1 MRVKVKE
8 WSWPLLQNKN
18 VHVLIYLT
26 VSLTFAQNSSTS
38 SMNSCNI
45 NAKKA
50 KLTLSQ
56 KCQGQLR
63 SSLKI
68 LGQKSLKLS
77 TKSYKLAFS
86 CVWRYIKK
94 VKVNPRSLFEQSWS
108 WMGSWTW
115 LGWFLRVFLPPLGIS
130 GVPDATYQSANWF
143 WRRFWKYLT
152 IFGREGC
159 ACHVISTV
167 WKNICSLSPK
177 SLVEIW

>member
-18 VHVLIYLT
+18 VHLLIYLT
-26 VSLTFAQNSSTS
+26 VWLTFERNSFTS

-50 KLTLSQ
+50 NLTSPQ

-77 TKSYKLAFS
+77 TKSYELAFS
-86 CVWRYIKK
+86 CVWRHIKR
-94 VKVNPRSLFEQSWS
+94 PRSTQGHYLNNLR
-108 WMGSWTW
+108 
-115 LGWFLRVFLPPLGIS
+115 LGWNLGLDWVGFWGFSYLLLGFLGYQMLHIHYQCHRLIGSGEDFESIWLYLGMKVVLVMWSQLFKQIF
-130 GVPDATYQSANWF
+130 VPSVPRD
-143 WRRFWKYLT
+143 
-152 IFGREGC
+152 
-159 ACHVISTV
+159 
-167 WKNICSLSPK
+167 
-177 SLVEIW
+177 

>member
-1 MRVKVKE
+1 MILASIAK
-8 WSWPLLQNKN
+8 NKN

-50 KLTLSQ
+50 NLTLPQ

-77 TKSYKLAFS
+77 TKSYELAFS
-86 CVWRYIKK
+86 CV
-94 VKVNPRSLFEQSWS
+94 
-108 WMGSWTW
+108 
-115 LGWFLRVFLPPLGIS
+115 
-130 GVPDATYQSANWF
+130 
-143 WRRFWKYLT
+143 
-152 IFGREGC
+152 
-159 ACHVISTV
+159 
-167 WKNICSLSPK
+167 
-177 SLVEIW
+177 